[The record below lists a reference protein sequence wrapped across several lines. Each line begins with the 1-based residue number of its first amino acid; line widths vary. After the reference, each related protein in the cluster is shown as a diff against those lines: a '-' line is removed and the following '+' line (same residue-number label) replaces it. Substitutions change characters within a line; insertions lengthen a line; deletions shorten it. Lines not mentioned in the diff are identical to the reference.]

1 MSYIKGNFRKYI
13 FRSDNGYVVGLFKV
27 KEASSDI
34 IELEHETITFTGY
47 FHELNENDTY
57 LFNGELVFHDRYGE
71 QFSVSDYDIVLPEEK
86 DKVIEFLSSDLFK
99 GIGEKKAIKIVSTL
113 GEDCLNKILDDKNI
127 LLTVK
132 TVTEK
137 QRDIIYDSL
146 KKYQNSFAIVMEL
159 TNLGFSTK
167 NSLNIYNKYKDRTLD
182 LIYNDPYELTYSI
195 NDINF
200 NTIEKVRT
208 KLNIKEDDINRLK
221 AGIIYLLKL
230 YSFNTGNTYIS
241 YLELINLVKRNL
253 FILNEEKIKD
263 SINELIDDVRLIF
276 DEENIYLKTMYEA
289 EEYIA
294 NRLYYLTNKQN
305 EENDIKSDLLEA
317 EKYFNINYNDIQKK
331 AITKAINNNLLIIT
345 GGPGTGKTTIIKS
358 ICYLYQQIN
367 KLSNKDLLNELYLL
381 APTGRA
387 SKRISEQTNL
397 PAYTIHRFLKWNK
410 EDNSFRINSE
420 NKSKAKIVIIDE
432 ASMIDTELFYNLLLG
447 LERNCKIILIG
458 DSNQLPSVGP
468 GQILKDLIESDII
481 DTIKLKELY
490 RQDKNSNINILAHNI
505 INNIF
510 DDNIFNEEDDL
521 TFIEANSNNLKEF
534 LQEYIITY
542 KDYDFNNIQ
551 VMAPIYKGDNGIDEL
566 NYFIQNIINKK
577 AMNKNEITFEGV
589 TFRENDK
596 VLQLTNMPDD
606 NIFNGDIGIIDK
618 ISNKPKELLVN
629 FYNEEI
635 RYTPNLF
642 SNLKLGYTIS
652 IHKSQGS
659 EFDIVIL
666 PVLNVYKNML
676 YKKLIYTAATRARK
690 KLIIIGEKTALQKAI
705 LNDKENVRKTS
716 LKKFLIS
723 CIK

>member
-1 MSYIKGNFRKYI
+1 M
-13 FRSDNGYVVGLFKV
+13 
-27 KEASSDI
+27 
-34 IELEHETITFTGY
+34 
-47 FHELNENDTY
+47 
-57 LFNGELVFHDRYGE
+57 
-71 QFSVSDYDIVLPEEK
+71 
-86 DKVIEFLSSDLFK
+86 LS
-99 GIGEKKAIKIVSTL
+99 IST
-113 GEDCLNKILDDKNI
+113 
-127 LLTVK
+127 
-132 TVTEK
+132 
-137 QRDIIYDSL
+137 
-146 KKYQNSFAIVMEL
+146 
-159 TNLGFSTK
+159 
-167 NSLNIYNKYKDRTLD
+167 
-182 LIYNDPYELTYSI
+182 
-195 NDINF
+195 
-200 NTIEKVRT
+200 
-208 KLNIKEDDINRLK
+208 
-221 AGIIYLLKL
+221 
-230 YSFNTGNTYIS
+230 
-241 YLELINLVKRNL
+241 
-253 FILNEEKIKD
+253 
-263 SINELIDDVRLIF
+263 
-276 DEENIYLKTMYEA
+276 
-289 EEYIA
+289 
-294 NRLYYLTNKQN
+294 
-305 EENDIKSDLLEA
+305 
-317 EKYFNINYNDIQKK
+317 
-331 AITKAINNNLLIIT
+331 
-345 GGPGTGKTTIIKS
+345 
-358 ICYLYQQIN
+358 
-367 KLSNKDLLNELYLL
+367 NKDLLNELYLL

-606 NIFNGDIGIIDK
+606 NIFNGDIGIINK